1 MSLYLLVP
9 AGHWEKRRI
18 KAVVPNLEVTSIFY
32 IQSKIKQRP
41 KTVGHLCKV
50 TTLKTKAGTFVDVL
64 LSEALNGTSHRNALR
79 SAAPVEL
86 QLADWGVFGQDVPE
100 LQVVWV
106 DVSTFQ
112 ILLCDLRWWPWKST
126 EMSVIR
132 FYFTFIWWLY
142 LFDWILFFSD
152 WKYKSCLNSLAET
165 EKYSWNKNLNK
176 P

>member
-50 TTLKTKAGTFVDVL
+50 TTIKTKAGTFVDVL

-100 LQVVWV
+100 LQVIWV

-142 LFDWILFFSD
+142 LFDSFFFRLKIQELLKLTCRDWEILL
-152 WKYKSCLNSLAET
+152 KQ
-165 EKYSWNKNLNK
+165 K